1 MIRSITYLI
10 CGSMVVSCFAQDFEL
25 PKFPD
30 APGST
35 APQATTD
42 HNPDGTPAKHTT
54 FNRDGS
60 IKSQTV
66 YTYNERGSLLQQ
78 TTTVFKPDG
87 SRTETTTSY
96 SQDTHHSIKTVI
108 HYDADGTVTSENRY
122 ESNAK
127 KR

>member
-1 MIRSITYLI
+1 MKFITYLV
-10 CGSMVVSCFAQDFEL
+10 CGLMAVNCFAQDFDL

-30 APGST
+30 APQAA
-35 APQATTD
+35 APAPTLD
-42 HNPDGTPAKHTT
+42 RNPDGTPAKHTI

-96 SQDTHHSIKTVI
+96 SQETHHSIKTVI
-108 HYDADGTVTSENRY
+108 NYDADGTVTSENRY
-122 ESNAK
+122 ERNAK